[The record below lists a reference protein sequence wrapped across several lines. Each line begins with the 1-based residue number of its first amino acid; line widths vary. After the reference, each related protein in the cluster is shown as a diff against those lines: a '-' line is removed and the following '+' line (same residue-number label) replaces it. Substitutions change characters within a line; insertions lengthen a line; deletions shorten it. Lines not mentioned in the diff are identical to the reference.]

1 VGVGTLIMLA
11 MYAYIRK
18 IDPAT
23 LDPQKLLRRRL
34 SLSEIEADN
43 QAHFGDKAGSFNEV
57 ARSKFLPDEQYLA
70 FVGFVQ
76 ANWDKIWEEVS
87 PYLATFDSIRQ
98 PMVKAGCPVTLEA
111 IHRTPAEGAE
121 ALLYG
126 SRYRTRYTLLDLAWE
141 LGVFP
146 GAVDEILKLAKVI

>member
-1 VGVGTLIMLA
+1 M
-11 MYAYIRK
+11 
-18 IDPAT
+18 AT
-23 LDPQKLLRRRL
+23 KPVL
-34 SLSEIEADN
+34 
-43 QAHFGDKAGSFNEV
+43 FNEV
-57 ARSKFLPDEQYLA
+57 ARSKFLPDDQYLE

-76 ANWDKIWEEVS
+76 ANWGKIWEEVD
-87 PYLATFDSIRQ
+87 PYLASFDYIRQ
-98 PMVKAGCPVTLEA
+98 PMLKAGCPVTLEA

-146 GAVDEILKLAKVI
+146 TAAEEILKLAQVI